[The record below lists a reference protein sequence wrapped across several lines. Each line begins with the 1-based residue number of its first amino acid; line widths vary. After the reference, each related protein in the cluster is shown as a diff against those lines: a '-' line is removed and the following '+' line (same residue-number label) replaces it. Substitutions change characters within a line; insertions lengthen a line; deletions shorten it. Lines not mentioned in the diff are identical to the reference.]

1 MPAAAAAGNL
11 IAINT
16 LRGGMNDTDPAH
28 LLPEDQCVLAMNV
41 EWFYSSLGERRLGM
55 DLVAIDGSDLDT
67 ETQTVHLSEWFPTN
81 DARASDVWMITA
93 TPNISAKM
101 AYRDTSLAW
110 HPVTP
115 IDAIIP
121 NEPAIWNINAQPLN
135 AKDFFAYQS
144 AVDRLH
150 VWDGTQ
156 MRRAGLPQPNPVTA
170 VDEGS
175 GSTYTTVRYFRVR
188 LVNKTGSTV
197 NLRSEPS
204 TELTFTPSGTGAGAT
219 ISMPVPPANES
230 ATDWEIEA
238 SLDNGNYYLI
248 QTQPLALTSYTDTT
262 QDDAFYSDQ
271 GPLSEAVGAYLLPQS
286 GKYLLVDGD
295 RLIIVSHFTDPALQS
310 RVSWT
315 PPHTDPGVGNDE
327 RVPIV
332 TTGGLPIASYKD
344 LDNYDGGQI
353 TGVSRTANGTFF
365 VFKFSAIYQF
375 QRTQDDTNAYNVFQ
389 LTSNNGPRGAV
400 EGSVV
405 PGIDEY
411 GQGCIYFLDPFIGP
425 SRVGNMGVERIEGL
439 RTTWKRVNTLATT
452 ISARGIY
459 YPDKQQVWW
468 WVAIDGNN
476 TPNLLIKLQVSEC
489 RSESGRASRGF
500 SLADGFISE
509 GMAVSQV
516 SELVI
521 LNGVSPQLSRRPFI
535 GFPAP
540 YFLMRGDTG
549 EKDYTTRF
557 HAKIVSRPYL
567 PAGLLNQWESM
578 VGALLAVADTIE
590 PESNASRIQVSII
603 RDFGLEESTPIRTR
617 LSPKGDETQ
626 VIKQFDNLH
635 MAEAYA
641 LQFVFSDVP

>member
-1 MPAAAAAGNL
+1 
-11 IAINT
+11 
-16 LRGGMNDTDPAH
+16 
-28 LLPEDQCVLAMNV
+28 
-41 EWFYSSLGERRLGM
+41 
-55 DLVAIDGSDLDT
+55 
-67 ETQTVHLSEWFPTN
+67 
-81 DARASDVWMITA
+81 
-93 TPNISAKM
+93 
-101 AYRDTSLAW
+101 
-110 HPVTP
+110 
-115 IDAIIP
+115 
-121 NEPAIWNINAQPLN
+121 
-135 AKDFFAYQS
+135 
-144 AVDRLH
+144 
-150 VWDGTQ
+150 
-156 MRRAGLPQPNPVTA
+156 
-170 VDEGS
+170 
-175 GSTYTTVRYFRVR
+175 
-188 LVNKTGSTV
+188 
-197 NLRSEPS
+197 
-204 TELTFTPSGTGAGAT
+204 
-219 ISMPVPPANES
+219 
-230 ATDWEIEA
+230 
-238 SLDNGNYYLI
+238 
-248 QTQPLALTSYTDTT
+248 
-262 QDDAFYSDQ
+262 
-271 GPLSEAVGAYLLPQS
+271 
-286 GKYLLVDGD
+286 
-295 RLIIVSHFTDPALQS
+295 
-310 RVSWT
+310 
-315 PPHTDPGVGNDE
+315 
-327 RVPIV
+327 
-332 TTGGLPIASYKD
+332 
-344 LDNYDGGQI
+344 
-353 TGVSRTANGTFF
+353 
-365 VFKFSAIYQF
+365 
-375 QRTQDDTNAYNVFQ
+375 
-389 LTSNNGPRGAV
+389 
-400 EGSVV
+400 VV

-468 WVAIDGNN
+468 WVAVDGNN